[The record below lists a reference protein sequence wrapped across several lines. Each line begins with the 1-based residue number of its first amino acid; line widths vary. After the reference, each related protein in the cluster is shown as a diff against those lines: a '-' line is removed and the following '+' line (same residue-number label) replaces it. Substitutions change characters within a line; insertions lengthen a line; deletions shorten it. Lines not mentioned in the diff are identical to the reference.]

1 MKLNNM
7 NREIKFRAWDLYNE
21 KMIEI
26 GFLENISL
34 NKDLDFANYEV
45 MQYTGL
51 KDKNGVEIYE
61 GDILSFDIQDYN
73 GNDNIYI
80 LPVSYYIDSF
90 MCLKEENEYFYLGE
104 ILANDEELEVIGN
117 IYDNKDLIK

>member
-1 MKLNNM
+1 M

>member
-1 MKLNNM
+1 MNKEPDPKLLLAYIILLAIM
-7 NREIKFRAWDLYNE
+7 F
-21 KMIEI
+21 
-26 GFLENISL
+26 F
-34 NKDLDFANYEV
+34 F
-45 MQYTGL
+45 
-51 KDKNGVEIYE
+51 IYE